1 LSASPLGAYLGATL
15 SALGVGLFMP
25 FMVAAALKT
34 AQGSSTVALVTTSAM
49 VAPLLAQLGLDSEMG
64 RVLTVMA
71 IGAGAMTV
79 SHANDSFF
87 WVVTQF
93 SRMPVAVAYRAQ
105 TVATL
110 IQGLVGM
117 LTVWLLSLVLL

>member
-1 LSASPLGAYLGATL
+1 
-15 SALGVGLFMP
+15 
-25 FMVAAALKT
+25 
-34 AQGSSTVALVTTSAM
+34 M
-49 VAPLLAQLGLDSEMG
+49 VAPLLGQLGLDSEMG

-71 IGAGAMTV
+71 IGAGGMTV

-93 SRMPVAVAYRAQ
+93 SRMKVATAYQAQ

-110 IQGLVGM
+110 IQGVVGII
-117 LTVWLLSLVLL
+117 TVWLLSLVLL